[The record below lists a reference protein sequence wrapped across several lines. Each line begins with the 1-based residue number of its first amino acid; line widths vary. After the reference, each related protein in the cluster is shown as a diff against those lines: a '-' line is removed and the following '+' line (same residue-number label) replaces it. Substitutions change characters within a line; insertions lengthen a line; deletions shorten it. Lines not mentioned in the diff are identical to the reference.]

1 MFIGDMTPF
10 IIAMSPMK
18 GVSPMAFMFV
28 GSLMNIAL
36 LCIGSPMNMNRQL
49 YFRIFLYNACFSY
62 LSITPRKFKTF
73 YKSLNQI
80 KYLLH

>member
-10 IIAMSPMK
+10 IIAKPPMK

-36 LCIGSPMNMNRQL
+36 LCIGSPMNMNRQTYSEFFYIMPVL
-49 YFRIFLYNACFSY
+49 ATS
-62 LSITPRKFKTF
+62 LSHPESSKPFI
-73 YKSLNQI
+73 N
-80 KYLLH
+80 H